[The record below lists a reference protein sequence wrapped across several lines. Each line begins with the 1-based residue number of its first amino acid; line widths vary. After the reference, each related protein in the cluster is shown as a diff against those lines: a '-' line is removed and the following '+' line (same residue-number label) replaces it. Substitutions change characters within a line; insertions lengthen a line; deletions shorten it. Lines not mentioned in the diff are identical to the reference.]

1 MGRRRSRPGTSI
13 GLTLPLR
20 VPGFRASGLACGIKP
35 EGEAD
40 LALVVSDRPATVAG
54 VFTTSAFPSA
64 PLLLTRRRVRR
75 GRARAIVV
83 NSGNANAATGRA
95 GLRDAEIVAARVA
108 AEAGLRPEEV
118 LVASTGVIGRRLPVA
133 RVRRHVPELVRRAI
147 LTTDTR
153 IKIESESPRGFN
165 LLGFAKGS
173 GMIQPNMATLL
184 VFVVTDLAVEPVFLR
199 RALREVTDSTFNRLT
214 IDGEMSPSDTVL
226 LLANGAAGNPP
237 VRSTRGAGGRFVRAL
252 RSVCERLTDALA
264 ADGEGVTRVAGIQ
277 VSGARSHD
285 DAERAA
291 RAIANSMLVKT
302 ALYGSDPNWGRIVQS
317 LGASGA
323 RVDPARVGVRS
334 GGVELLRRG
343 QPVGGAAALRRATR
357 AMRNDRVEI
366 RVGLGL
372 GKAAAFVLTTDLT
385 YDYVRINAEYT
396 T

>member
-1 MGRRRSRPGTSI
+1 
-13 GLTLPLR
+13 LPLR

-35 EGEAD
+35 GGETD
-40 LALVVSDRPATVAG
+40 LALVLSDRPATVAG

-133 RVRRHVPELVRRAI
+133 RVRRHVPELVRTLSPSGWRRAARAI

-323 RVDPARVGVRS
+323 RLDPARVGVRI

-343 QPVGGAAALRRATR
+343 RPVGGAAALRRATR